1 MALPY
6 LAQQLE
12 AGGHTLVV
20 ANGSRMET
28 YNRPGVADLLTILN
42 QDMSLLHGA
51 SVADK
56 VVGKAAAALMAMGGV
71 RDVYAFTLSRQAVEM
86 LNARGIPWS
95 CGEMV
100 DHIVN
105 RDGTGWCPMELC
117 CRDCTTPDQC
127 HAAIIKK
134 IEEFKNKRQ

>member
-1 MALPY
+1 MPFFVKTFCTRC
-6 LAQQLE
+6 
-12 AGGHTLVV
+12 G
-20 ANGSRMET
+20 
-28 YNRPGVADLLTILN
+28 
-42 QDMSLLHGA
+42 GA
-51 SVADK
+51 SKFFKAFTTDSVDSAKTPTDSHNI
-56 VVGKAAAALMAMGGV
+56 KAAAALMAMGGV

>member
-12 AGGHTLVV
+12 EGGYALVV
-20 ANGSRMET
+20 ANGNRLEA
-28 YNRPGVADLLTILN
+28 YRRPGVVDLLAILDN
-42 QDMSLLHGA
+42 DRSLLHGA

-71 RDVYAFTLSRQAVEM
+71 SSVYAFTLSRQAVKM
-86 LNARGIPWS
+86 LEARRIAWT
-95 CGEMV
+95 CGELV
-100 DHIVN
+100 DHIEN
-105 RDGTGWCPMELC
+105 RDGTGWCPLELC
-117 CRDCTTPDQC
+117 CRDCTTPHQC
-127 HAAIIKK
+127 YAAIIKK